1 MARLFFVHIH
11 VAQRFVVE
19 TRWNPVTIN
28 GPSIRG
34 KTRES
39 RLVWAKSLRAVCLD
53 MESPRSYVWVRAPGT
68 LDSDTKTNKHSN
80 VGAIFDRLTRINPAR
95 AI

>member
-34 KTRES
+34 KTRELRDAKS

-68 LDSDTKTNKHSN
+68 LDSDTKNKQTFQCRRHL
-80 VGAIFDRLTRINPAR
+80 R
-95 AI
+95 